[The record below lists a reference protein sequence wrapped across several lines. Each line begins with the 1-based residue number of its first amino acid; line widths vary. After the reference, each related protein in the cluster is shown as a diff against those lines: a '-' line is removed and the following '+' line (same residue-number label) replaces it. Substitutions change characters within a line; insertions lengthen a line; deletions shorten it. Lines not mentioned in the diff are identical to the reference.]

1 MPVLLQFDFPMNG
14 PWGADMAEALRGL
27 ARDIAGTPGLRWK
40 VWTENAAEGRAG
52 GIYLFDDR
60 TSADAY
66 REMHAA
72 RLAGFGLRDI
82 RALTFDVNQ
91 PLSAITRGPLG

>member
-14 PWGADMAEALRGL
+14 PWGAEMAEALRGL
-27 ARDIAGTPGLRWK
+27 AQDIAGASGLRWK

-60 TSADAY
+60 ASADAY
-66 REMHAA
+66 RAMHSA
-72 RLAGFGLRDI
+72 RLAAFGIKDI
-82 RALTFDVNQ
+82 RALTFDVNE